1 MSDNL
6 SFSELNDAAKDK
18 ALTDFVPFYVS
29 LLRNEELDVMASF
42 DFNHVIADINRTIMD
57 VNNQLPEEIYAFSA
71 QFNRKDYE
79 NLLEQLPQTFFD
91 NGNPN
96 TDWREW
102 YVEETNKLDPFAT
115 L

>member
-6 SFSELNDAAKDK
+6 SFSELSDTAKAK
-18 ALTDFVPFYVS
+18 ALNDFVPFYFT
-29 LLRNEELDVMASF
+29 LLTNEELDVMASF

-57 VNNQLPEEIYAFSA
+57 VSNQVPEEICAFSA
-71 QFNRKDYE
+71 DFNRNDYHK
-79 NLLEQLPQTFFD
+79 LLSQLPQTFFD
-91 NGNPN
+91 NGNPT